1 MKVIIL
7 ATTPDSGQVLTTEII
22 PVSTTEIIKEITPAI
37 TPDSGQV
44 LTTEIMLVSI

>member
-1 MKVIIL
+1 MVVTTL
-7 ATTPDSGQVLTTEII
+7 ATTVDSGQVLTIEII
-22 PVSTTEIIKEITPAI
+22 LVNTPVIIKVTTLAT